1 MRWGKQALPV
11 WGVRSAALTGAGGRS
26 EQPGALPTLTVIT
39 RGGRDGKPKGGGRS
53 SSGPEEE
60 ADRVRWAWGGLE
72 KTEFRFP
79 AAEGEAQRE
88 EGFCP
93 K

>member
-1 MRWGKQALPV
+1 MGGGKCSLDR
-11 WGVRSAALTGAGGRS
+11 GRGRS

-39 RGGRDGKPKGGGRS
+39 HGGWDGKPKGGGRS

-60 ADRVRWAWGGLE
+60 AEHVRWAGGGLE
-72 KTEFRFP
+72 KTEFCFP
-79 AAEGEAQRE
+79 VAEGEAQRE